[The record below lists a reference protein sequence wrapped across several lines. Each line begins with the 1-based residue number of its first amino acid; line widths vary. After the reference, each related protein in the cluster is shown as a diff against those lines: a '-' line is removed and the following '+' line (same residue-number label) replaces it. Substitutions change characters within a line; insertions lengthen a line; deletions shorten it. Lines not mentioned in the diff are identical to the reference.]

1 MDSKSIGLCPQGF
14 ESPRCRCHR
23 LSGEPPPHKLRN
35 CALARVTKLPG
46 CTTDSRSTG
55 NPFAVAAPSL
65 RAELREATALRP
77 ACVARPECVRKMG
90 AGVVARTWWRA
101 RTTAH
106 ASANTPGCPC
116 GMLPRFLRVR
126 RATASLIKQDR
137 VSERLGRWTRNPLGS
152 ASRNSNPLAVVW
164 GAPSVLGV

>member
-14 ESPRCRCHR
+14 EFPRCRCHR

-35 CALARVTKLPG
+35 CALARVTRRPG
-46 CTTDSRSTG
+46 CTTDSKSTG

-65 RAELREATALRP
+65 HAELRKATALCP
-77 ACVARPECVRKMG
+77 ACVARPERVRKMG

-101 RTTAH
+101 RATAH

-116 GMLPRFLRVR
+116 GMLLRFLRVWE
-126 RATASLIKQDR
+126 ATVFLIKQDT
-137 VSERLGRWTRNPLGS
+137 VPERLRRWTQNPLGS
-152 ASRNSNPLAVVW
+152 ASRSSNPLAVVR
-164 GAPSVLGV
+164 GAS